1 MSAQLALDGLEH
13 RLRPGYV
20 STAVFS
26 ADRKYRYRLVR
37 VWDPSRPLLALV
49 MLNGSTADELGD
61 DPTIRC
67 CIALARREGFGG
79 IIVRNL
85 YAAVATDPRELT
97 QIVDPVGP
105 ANDAELALC
114 GRHLVTV
121 LAWGAHAD
129 PVRARQVAQMLAAR
143 CHDEGTALAV
153 LGWTKAGQPRH
164 PLYLPAATALQRHWP
179 RTEANSVD
187 ERWQTLAGPGQ
198 YSAPAPAP
206 PRDPDDAVGALRAA
220 QRLIY
225 VRGCGI
231 HDAAGADLDVT
242 AALAAVCAIPLRGS
256 FQPLRGAYEAL
267 AQALPRP
274 HGTLRDLPRTADAI
288 LDAVLQYEINEQS
301 TVAMHDWITKAITAA
316 EAAAR
321 EFTSDLRE
329 TVVHDVAH

>member
-1 MSAQLALDGLEH
+1 MSSQLALDGLEH
-13 RLRPGYV
+13 RLPPGCV

-49 MLNGSTADELGD
+49 MLNGSTAAELAD
-61 DPTIRC
+61 DPTIRW

-97 QIVDPVGP
+97 RIVDPVGP
-105 ANDAELALC
+105 GNDAELALC

-129 PVRARQVAQMLAAR
+129 PVRSRQVAQLLAAR

-179 RTEANSVD
+179 HTAANSVD
-187 ERWQTLAGPGQ
+187 ERWQALAGTGQ
-198 YSAPAPAP
+198 CSAAGVPC
-206 PRDPDDAVGALRAA
+206 DPDDTVGALRAA
-220 QRLIY
+220 QRLLY

-231 HDAAGADLDVT
+231 HDAAGADLEVT

-256 FQPLRGAYEAL
+256 FHLLRGGYEAL

-274 HGTLRDLPRTADAI
+274 HGTLRDLPRTVDAV

-301 TVAMHDWITKAITAA
+301 TAAMHDWIAKAITAA
-316 EAAAR
+316 ETAAR
-321 EFTSDLRE
+321 EFPRDRGE
-329 TVVHDVAH
+329 AVVHHVAH